1 MTEENQPREVPG
13 RQQAVRSESCVA
25 ETGCNS
31 HTLAMHRMGSY
42 FEPTAGASSTAS
54 SSLAPP
60 PPPPTSSIPQKPVLK
75 RPTLSAIGIPTGVAA
90 AEAPGRFGFVTNTV
104 SE

>member
-1 MTEENQPREVPG
+1 
-13 RQQAVRSESCVA
+13 
-25 ETGCNS
+25 
-31 HTLAMHRMGSY
+31 MHRMGSY
-42 FEPTAGASSTAS
+42 FEPTAGAPSTAS

-90 AEAPGRFGFVTNTV
+90 AAEAPGRFGFVTNTV